1 MKTESSKKKTIIQKT
16 AKAMIKKDYSGWPP
30 GCTFFAY
37 QPMRPETR
45 SVKKSETE

>member
-1 MKTESSKKKTIIQKT
+1 MKPESNKKKTIIRSA
-16 AKAMIKKDYSGWPP
+16 AKAMIKKDFSEWPP